1 MKNEQF
7 KNIGKLLILKNKSN
21 KQDNNQNKLSSYENS
36 HIN

>member
-21 KQDNNQNKLSSYENS
+21 EQDNNQNKLSSYENS